1 MMSKKGDIVRRF
13 FFYMLAFVLIMA
25 MGVISYGVYINIASE
40 RNIYECM
47 GDSAIVKDM

>member
-1 MMSKKGDIVRRF
+1 MRRF

-25 MGVISYGVYINIASE
+25 MGVISYGVYINVASE
-40 RNIYECM
+40 GNIDECM